1 MYFTVRSSLFITPDV
16 GGAPRAHRTA
26 LYRQGVNFAGGGGK
40 LRSIVASLSVGAGW
54 NYCGSAAHITGLGFF
69 SGVLGEDTS
78 GPPNLLL
85 LSMPRFAM
93 EVVIQG

>member
-26 LYRQGVNFAGGGGK
+26 LYRQGVNFAGGGK
-40 LRSIVASLSVGAGW
+40 LRSIVASLSVGAGR

-69 SGVLGEDTS
+69 SGGVLGEDTS